1 MEDSSFAMSFIWG
14 LAERAARWC
23 NRDMNSQDKKG
34 AGKGRGKTGARR
46 AAATML
52 AAIER
57 GKTLD
62 EARDKLADLRDSDR
76 NLADAIVQ
84 ATLRHYGEIDAL
96 LRRHVK
102 KMPPRSSLARPLLAI
117 GAAQLIYM
125 NVPSHAA
132 LHETVSAT
140 GRREQPYR
148 GLINAVLRNIA
159 RAQEADALPAPEP
172 LLNLPDWLR
181 DNWQGFYGA
190 EKTAAIAAALADTPT
205 LDLCFKSA
213 MAAEDWAAKN
223 GGEIVPPSHV
233 RLAEAGDITKL
244 AGFAEGDFW
253 VQNAAAGQ
261 PAAQLIEALPTP
273 SVILDICAAPGGKTL
288 QLTAAGHAVTA
299 LDISAPRLKRLAAN
313 LARTKLAPQMAE
325 TVCADALDWQPTT
338 LFDAILLDAPCTAT
352 GTLRRHPDVL
362 RHRSQGQMAKLM
374 ALQATLLARA
384 ADWLKPDGVLA
395 YSVCSV
401 QSDEGEAQIA
411 AFLESRADFIQL
423 ETDAPTRFTPDE
435 NMDGFF
441 IAVLRKAR

>member
-1 MEDSSFAMSFIWG
+1 MS
-14 LAERAARWC
+14 
-23 NRDMNSQDKKG
+23 SQDKKRPQ
-34 AGKGRGKTGARR
+34 KGRGKTGARR

-102 KMPPRSSLARPLLAI
+102 KMPPLSSLARPLLAI

-159 RAQEADALPAPEP
+159 RAQDANELPAPDP

-181 DNWQGFYGA
+181 DNWLDFYGV
-190 EKTAAIAAALADTPT
+190 EKTTAIAAALADGPS

-213 MAAEDWAAKN
+213 AAAKDWAAQY
-223 GGEIVPPSHV
+223 GGVFLPPSHV
-233 RLAEAGDITKL
+233 RLAESTDITEL

-261 PAAQLIEALPTP
+261 PAAQLMAACTAP
-273 SVILDICAAPGGKTL
+273 SHMLDICAAPGGKTL
-288 QLTAAGHAVTA
+288 QLAAAGHQVSA
-299 LDISAPRLKRLAAN
+299 LDISAPRLKRLADN
-313 LARTKLAPQMAE
+313 MARTKLDGQMQE
-325 TVCADALDWQPTT
+325 VICADALDWQPTA

-362 RHRSQGQMAKLM
+362 RHRSAGQMARLVD
-374 ALQATLLARA
+374 LQTALLARA
-384 ADWLKPDGVLA
+384 ADWLKPEGVLA
-395 YSVCSV
+395 YSVCSL
-401 QSDEGEAQIA
+401 QHEEGDARIA
-411 AFLESRADFIQL
+411 HFLESRADFTRL
-423 ETDAPTRFTPDE
+423 ESDAPRRLTPDE

-441 IAVLRKAR
+441 IALLQKAG

>member
-1 MEDSSFAMSFIWG
+1 MS
-14 LAERAARWC
+14 
-23 NRDMNSQDKKG
+23 SQDKKRPQ
-34 AGKGRGKTGARR
+34 KGRGKTGARR

-102 KMPPRSSLARPLLAI
+102 KMPPLSSLARPLLAI

-159 RAQEADALPAPEP
+159 RAQDANELPAPDP

-181 DNWQGFYGA
+181 DNWLDFYGV
-190 EKTAAIAAALADTPT
+190 EKTTAIAAALADGPS

-213 MAAEDWAAKN
+213 AAAKDWAAQY
-223 GGEIVPPSHV
+223 GGVFLPPSHV
-233 RLAEAGDITKL
+233 RLAESTDITKL

-261 PAAQLIEALPTP
+261 PAAQLIAQISAPAH
-273 SVILDICAAPGGKTL
+273 VLDICAAPGGKTL
-288 QLTAAGHAVTA
+288 QLAAAGHRVTA
-299 LDISAPRLKRLAAN
+299 LDISKSRLQRLAEN
-313 LARTKLAPQMAE
+313 LTRTQLHPQIDA
-325 TVCADALDWQPTT
+325 TVCADALDWTPPDP
-338 LFDAILLDAPCTAT
+338 FDAILLDAPCTAT

-362 RHRSQGQMAKLM
+362 RHRKLGQMTKLVT
-374 ALQATLLARA
+374 LQAALLARA
-384 ADWLKPDGVLA
+384 ADWLKPNGVLA
-395 YSVCSV
+395 YSVCAL
-401 QSDEGEAQIA
+401 QPQEGEAQMA
-411 AFLESRADFIQL
+411 TFLESRADFTRL
-423 ETDAPTRFTPDE
+423 TTDAPSRFTPDE

-441 IAVLRKAR
+441 IALLRKGR

>member
-1 MEDSSFAMSFIWG
+1 MS
-14 LAERAARWC
+14 
-23 NRDMNSQDKKG
+23 SQDKNRPQ
-34 AGKGRGKTGARR
+34 KGRGKTGARR

-102 KMPPRSSLARPLLAI
+102 KMPPLSSLARPLLAI

-159 RAQEADALPAPEP
+159 RAQEADELPAPDP

-181 DNWQGFYGA
+181 ENWEDFYGA
-190 EKTAAIAAALADTPT
+190 EKTAAIAASLAEAPK

-213 MAAEDWAAKN
+213 AAAKDWAMKHLEAQN
-223 GGEIVPPSHV
+223 GDEILPPSHV
-233 RLAEAGDITKL
+233 RLAESSDVTKL
-244 AGFAEGDFW
+244 AGFTEGDFW

-261 PAAQLIEALPTP
+261 PAAQLIDALSAP
-273 SVILDICAAPGGKTL
+273 SLVLDICAAPGGKTM
-288 QLTAAGHAVTA
+288 QLAAAGHSVTA
-299 LDISAPRLKRLAAN
+299 LDISPTRLKRLSAN
-313 LARTKLAPQMAE
+313 MARTKLTGQMSE
-325 TVCADALDWQPTT
+325 TVCADALDWQPATR
-338 LFDAILLDAPCTAT
+338 FDAILLDAPCTAT
-352 GTLRRHPDVL
+352 GTMRRHPDVL
-362 RHRSQGQMAKLM
+362 RHRAPGQMAKLVE
-374 ALQATLLARA
+374 LQAALLARS
-384 ADWLKPDGVLA
+384 ADWLKPDGLMA

-401 QSDEGEAQIA
+401 QTDEGEAQIE
-411 AFLESRADFIQL
+411 AFLDRRPDFTRL

-441 IAVLRKAR
+441 IAVLRKA